1 MERKTIDPATQAM
14 LERAEGVSTL
24 FSRAVE
30 IKPCTIGAEGSCC
43 RICAMGPCRLTGKD
57 KEEKTG
63 VCGATAST
71 IAARSFARMIAAGA
85 SAHSDHGRDAALALL
100 AAARGEAPGYE
111 IKDEVKLR
119 AVAGYLG
126 VSADGKD
133 KNKLAE
139 EVALAALADFGRQS
153 GKVAYVSRA
162 PAKRQEIWEK
172 EGVTPRGIDREVV
185 EVLHRTHAGTDQ
197 HAKSILDAALRCAL
211 GSGWGGSMLA
221 TDLQDILFGTP
232 TALRSRANL
241 GVLKEDAVNIVLHG
255 HEPTLSEMIVAA
267 AADPELVEYAKS
279 KGASGIN
286 LAGICCT
293 SNETLMRHGVPPAGN
308 VVMQEL
314 AILTGAVDAM
324 VVDVQCVFQSLA
336 KVAEENHTLL
346 ITTSEKAHIPGAVH
360 MQFDKSRPLERA
372 KEIVKA
378 AIDNYENRREVFIP
392 DVSSPLVAGFS
403 HEYIRYMLGGRY
415 RASFRPLNDNIINGR
430 IRGAA
435 AIVGCNN
442 PRVVH
447 DEGIITVARGLI
459 QKDVLVVV
467 TGCAAI
473 ASGKHGLLTPE
484 TAAYAGP
491 GLSEVCE
498 AVGIPPVLHVGSCV
512 DNTRI
517 LTILTEV
524 VHEGGLGEDISDLP
538 AVGICPEWYCE
549 KALEIACYCVASGA
563 YVLFGGVGSPV
574 AGSSEVVN
582 MMIDG
587 WEERFGGKLEFESD
601 PQAIVEKALAHI
613 EKKRAALGLDVEK
626 ERVLYDMEMRRELSV

>member
-1 MERKTIDPATQAM
+1 M
-14 LERAEGVSTL
+14 LQRAEGISTL
-24 FSRAVE
+24 FSRADE

-43 RICAMGPCRLTGKD
+43 RICAMGPCRITGKD

-63 VCGATAST
+63 VCGATPST
-71 IAARSFARMIAAGA
+71 IAARNFARMVAAGA
-85 SAHSDHGRDAALALL
+85 AAHSDHGRDAVMALL
-100 AAARGEAPGYE
+100 AAARGEAPGFE
-111 IKDEVKLR
+111 VKDEVKLE

-126 VSADGKD
+126 IPTEGKE

-139 EVALAALADFGRQS
+139 EVALKALENFGQQS
-153 GKVAYVSRA
+153 GQLSYISRA

-172 EGVTPRGIDREVV
+172 EGVVPRGIDREIV
-185 EVLHRTHAGTDQ
+185 EVLHRTTVGTDQ
-197 HAKSILDAALRCAL
+197 EAKSILDAALRCAL

-221 TDLQDILFGTP
+221 TDIQDVLFGTP
-232 TALRSRANL
+232 SAIRSRANL
-241 GVLKEDAVNIVLHG
+241 GVLKEDEVNIVLHG

-267 AADPELVEYAKS
+267 ASDPELVEYAKS
-279 KGASGIN
+279 KGAAGIN

-293 SNETLMRHGVPPAGN
+293 SNEALMRHGVPPAGN

-324 VVDVQCVFQSLA
+324 VVDVQCVFQGLA
-336 KVAEENHTLL
+336 KIAEKKHCLL
-346 ITTSEKAHIPGAVH
+346 ITTSKKAHIPGAVH
-360 MQFDKSRPLERA
+360 VQFEEDRPLEVA
-372 KEIVKA
+372 EEIVKA
-378 AIDNYENRREVFIP
+378 AIDNFENRREVFIP
-392 DVSSPLVAGFS
+392 DISSPLIAGFS
-403 HEYIRYMLGGRY
+403 HEYIRYMLGGRF

-435 AIVGCNN
+435 AIVGFNN

-447 DEGIITVARGLI
+447 DEGIVTIARSLI
-459 QKDVLVVV
+459 QNDVLVVV

-473 ASGKHGLLTPE
+473 GSGKHGLLTPE

-498 AVGIPPVLHVGSCV
+498 TVGIPPVLHLGSCV

-524 VHEGGLGEDISDLP
+524 VREGGLGEDISDLP
-538 AVGICPEWYCE
+538 AVGICPEWYSE
-549 KALEIACYCVASGA
+549 KALEIACYCAASGA

-574 AGSSEVVN
+574 AGSEEVVR
-582 MMIDG
+582 MMIDD
-587 WEERFGGKLEFESD
+587 WEARFGGKFEFESD
-601 PQAIVEKALAHI
+601 ILAIVEKSLAHI